1 MTGEAAQ
8 SEHRELLLDLAL
20 LVSERRSLAE
30 IFSAFAESLLGATAF
45 AHASLAVLE
54 PDPRFMRVVGSFPPA
69 VQPPPGDD
77 IYPTRDAEV
86 EAVAAIEGG
95 LQYALAKVDLPFAR
109 FMADAGLER
118 AWTIALVHEGR
129 IYGMFTVGRITNTRF
144 NPDELAFLRHAAR
157 LLTGAVVEEAR
168 VADARVD
175 AARSRILSGLA
186 IALGEGK
193 PVETLF
199 DRLQGLLAQALDF
212 DFLHLSVLAAPGIV
226 RVVGNTNPGV
236 FRQNEERYPL
246 SEIAVDAILAKGSTV
261 AQYRSD
267 RLDSPWGRE
276 MHAAGFTRFI
286 ASVLMEGENVLGV
299 LDIGRRRNL
308 SFTPEDEAFARLVS
322 TLLAQAVAQSL
333 RLERSETEASRSR
346 LLNELALLLSTGEP
360 IEAIFDRVR
369 ELMGQAL
376 PFDYISLSVDDGAG
390 MLRVVGAVPPA
401 LYKPGDRLS
410 LGDAESGGFAAEGA
424 ALVQFR
430 TDRAEGVWP
439 EAFARIGL
447 SRVAVILLR
456 HRGNTRGIFALGRSE
471 GRAYSADECAFL
483 EVVSMLLGQAIGNL
497 ARLAESR
504 AEAQRATVLNELSL
518 HVNAGQPV
526 ETLFDSIQRKVREAL
541 DFDFLAL
548 HVSTPEGFRVVGLE
562 PNIAIRATTERSG
575 EEIGLGAIFSP
586 GQSIAEYL
594 PADRE
599 AATLRAMANAG
610 LERAVSALLGEPG
623 APLGV
628 LTFARRDGRPF
639 APAEVSFV
647 GLLATLL
654 AQAEANA
661 RRLTEA
667 EGDAHRAGLL
677 TGLAVLLSAGE
688 PVAAL
693 FERLTEVL
701 GQALAFDS
709 LVLFGMKDGSFVV
722 DAALPVG
729 FLGTEVDARIVDDGV
744 RRLFERN
751 IRVGEFRPE
760 FVQSGIGR
768 VLAAGGARRCL
779 VVTLRHGPVWLGAL
793 GVSRLANLRFS
804 EKDQGFLDLVGT
816 LLAQAMAGQ
825 QRLRASE
832 LDAEEQR
839 VIAEVATIA
848 ASTLD
853 AESVMQEIVKPI
865 RRFVPRPF
873 VTLGFIDGEKVV
885 YPTPGGEP
893 VVQLLSEH
901 TTAADATGQ
910 SVSPEPDPRI
920 YGYEIFT
927 AYGCHAM
934 TLTTCQAAGAPSGY
948 LVVGSR
954 LPGYEFGE
962 RELRLLRLT
971 AQMVGPAM
979 ASIVATNR
987 ITRERTTYN
996 LALASMKDAV
1006 ILLDRQFRTVYANA
1020 LGERLVDAIDPG
1032 RQFRTVAEH
1041 LPAMPEELRGPFERA
1056 AMLHEHVSGRA
1067 LVPVAGVAAWVD
1079 YDFIPLDDPDLSML
1093 VVASDVT
1100 AEVQHEEQRERH
1112 REEMEKAARL
1122 AALGEL
1128 IGGVAHELNNPL
1140 TAILG
1145 FAELMEKASPGEDFE
1160 EEVEIIRKE
1169 ALRARDIVRD
1179 LLFIARPGQV
1189 ERGEVQIEAVV
1200 GHVERLRRPAWSQL
1214 GIEVSIDTAG
1224 MGSAIYG
1231 NEHQL
1236 TQVLLNLV
1244 TNAENAVQDNPRP
1257 RIAVRARTRGE
1268 RAIIEVEDNGHG
1280 MDAATRDR
1288 IFEPFFTTRQGDG
1301 TGLGLSLSYSM
1312 VAAHDGQIEV
1322 QSTPGAGTIFRVVLP
1337 LRAEA
1342 PSPPGP
1348 ASPAPAPA
1356 HARALVV
1363 DDEPSL
1369 RVLSQRLIGSM
1380 GHECAVA
1387 PDSATATALAQEQG
1401 FDLVICDYRL
1411 ATETA
1416 GAVIAGFQQV
1426 APGLV
1431 ERTVIATG
1439 ATTDPGV
1446 VELVE
1451 RHNLR
1456 LIAKPYGIDEIAA
1469 LLAEAAARR

>member
-1 MTGEAAQ
+1 M
-8 SEHRELLLDLAL
+8 
-20 LVSERRSLAE
+20 
-30 IFSAFAESLLGATAF
+30 
-45 AHASLAVLE
+45 
-54 PDPRFMRVVGSFPPA
+54 
-69 VQPPPGDD
+69 
-77 IYPTRDAEV
+77 
-86 EAVAAIEGG
+86 
-95 LQYALAKVDLPFAR
+95 
-109 FMADAGLER
+109 
-118 AWTIALVHEGR
+118 
-129 IYGMFTVGRITNTRF
+129 
-144 NPDELAFLRHAAR
+144 
-157 LLTGAVVEEAR
+157 
-168 VADARVD
+168 
-175 AARSRILSGLA
+175 
-186 IALGEGK
+186 
-193 PVETLF
+193 
-199 DRLQGLLAQALDF
+199 QALDF
-212 DFLHLSVLAAPGIV
+212 DFLQLSDLADAETA
-226 RVVGNTNPGV
+226 RVVGNTDPEAFRRPG
-236 FRQNEERYPL
+236 ERYPL
-246 SEIAVDAILAKGSTV
+246 IGNAAGPILATGSSVT
-261 AQYRSD
+261 QYRSD
-267 RLDSPWGRE
+267 RLDTEWGDA
-276 MHAAGFTRFI
+276 MHAAGYLRFVS
-286 ASVLMEGENVLGV
+286 AVLMEGEDVLGV
-299 LDIGRRRNL
+299 LDIGRRQNL
-308 SFTPEDEAFARLVS
+308 PFTPGDEQFARLVA
-322 TLLAQAVAQSL
+322 TLLAQSVTNRL
-333 RLERSETEASRSR
+333 RLQQSETEASRNR
-346 LLNELALLLSTGEP
+346 FLGELAVLLSAGEP
-360 IEAIFDRVR
+360 IEGIFDRV
-369 ELMGQAL
+369 QAL
-376 PFDYISLSVDDGAG
+376 MDAALPSDHIALVVDDGRG
-390 MLRVVGAVPPA
+390 MLRVVGSAEPKLFVPEA
-401 LYKPGDRLS
+401 RYS
-410 LGDAESGGFAAEGA
+410 LTDYQVDWVVAGGE
-424 ALVQFR
+424 ALVQFH
-430 TDRAEGVWP
+430 TGSIPGPWP
-439 EAFARIGL
+439 AAFARIGIERL
-447 SRVAVILLR
+447 AVVVLR
-456 HRGNTRGIFALGRSE
+456 HHGAVHGLFSLGRRE
-471 GRAYSADECAFL
+471 NRAYTAEECAFV
-483 EVVSMLLGQAIGNL
+483 EIVGVLLAQAI
-497 ARLAESR
+497 ASQSRLAESVT
-504 AEAQRATVLNELSL
+504 EAQRATVLNELSVL
-518 HVNAGQPV
+518 VNAGQPV
-526 ETLFDSIQRKVREAL
+526 DTLFDSIRGTVGQAL
-541 DFDFLAL
+541 TFDFLSL
-548 HVSTPEGFRVVGLE
+548 HVATSDGFRVVGME
-562 PNIAIRATTERSG
+562 PNIAIRPSADRAPG
-575 EEIGLGAIFSP
+575 EIGLGALFGP
-586 GQSIAEYL
+586 GESVAGYR
-594 PADRE
+594 PADFDFP
-599 AATLRAMANAG
+599 AIRAMTGAG
-610 LERAVSALLGEPG
+610 LERAVSALMGDPG
-623 APLGV
+623 GPLGV
-628 LTFARRDGRPF
+628 LTFARQDARPF
-639 APAEVSFV
+639 TPAEVSFIA
-647 GLLATLL
+647 LLATLL
-654 AQAEANA
+654 AQAEANQ
-661 RRLTEA
+661 RRIAGAEA
-667 EGDAHRAGLL
+667 DAHRAGLL

-693 FERLTEVL
+693 FERLSEVL
-701 GQALAFDS
+701 GKALDFDS
-709 LVLFGMKDGSFVV
+709 LVLFGEKEGRFVVSAASPAGALEPGLDPQVV
-722 DAALPVG
+722 DAS
-729 FLGTEVDARIVDDGV
+729 V
-744 RRLFERN
+744 RRLFERD

-760 FVQSGIGR
+760 FVQSGLGQ

-779 VVTLRHGPVWLGAL
+779 VVTLRHGPARLGAL
-793 GVSRLANLRFS
+793 GVGRMANKRFS
-804 EKDQGFLDLVGT
+804 EMDQRFLDLVGT

-825 QRLRASE
+825 QRLQASE
-832 LDAEEQR
+832 LEAEEQR
-839 VIAEVATIA
+839 VIAEVAAIA

-853 AESVMQEIVKPI
+853 AESVMREIVKPI

-910 SVSPEPDPRI
+910 SVSPEPDPQI

-1006 ILLDRQFRTVYANA
+1006 ILVDRQFRTVYANA

-1041 LPAMPEELRGPFERA
+1041 LPAMPAELRGPFERA
-1056 AMLHEHVSGRA
+1056 ATNNEHVSGRA
-1067 LVPVAGVAAWVD
+1067 LVPVAGVAASVD

-1189 ERGEVQIEAVV
+1189 ERGEVRFEAVV

-1214 GIEVSIDTAG
+1214 GIDVSIDTAG
-1224 MGSAIYG
+1224 MGSPIYG

-1244 TNAENAVQDNPRP
+1244 TNAENAVKDNPRP

-1268 RAIIEVEDNGHG
+1268 SAIIEVEDNGHG
-1280 MDAATRDR
+1280 MDTATRDR

-1342 PSPPGP
+1342 PSPPEP

-1426 APGLV
+1426 APELV